1 MQKIFPCLW
10 FNGQAE
16 EAMNFYMAIF
26 ENAKVT
32 DVLRCGDAG
41 PWPKGSV
48 LTCTFELDGQ
58 RFMALNGGPQYHFTP
73 AISIVVMCETQ
84 TEVDHYWDRLLDGG
98 KAVQCG
104 WLTDRF
110 GVSWQIVP
118 TALLR
123 LFQDK
128 DPARAA
134 RAMRAMM
141 TMIKLDIAAVQ
152 KAADAG

>member
-1 MQKIFPCLW
+1 MQEIFPCLW

-26 ENAKVT
+26 ESAKVT

-41 PWPKGSV
+41 PGPKGAV

-58 RFMALNGGPQYHFTP
+58 RFMALNGGPQYQFTP

-84 TEVDHYWDRLLDGG
+84 TEVDHHWDRLLDGG

-104 WLTDRF
+104 WLTDRY

-118 TALLR
+118 TVLPRLL
-123 LFQDK
+123 QDK
-128 DPARAA
+128 DPARAT
-134 RAMRAMM
+134 RAVQAMM
-141 TMIKLDIAAVQ
+141 KMVKLDIAVILR
-152 KAADAG
+152 AADGP